1 MKQNALNNQRIAY
14 FLLILTTLFWAG
26 NFVLARAVHASVP
39 PIGLAFWRWFAVAI
53 IIVPW
58 AWKELHEQ
66 WPIMKSN
73 PGIMIA
79 LGLFSVGAFNTLVY
93 IGLQT
98 TTAVNGLL
106 LLSSTPMFI
115 LLFSALMLG
124 QSFKL
129 LQIIGLIVSA
139 VGVLFVL
146 THGQLSNLI
155 DLENNPGVLWVL
167 AGVISWAIYSVLLH
181 KKPAGIRG
189 SGFFAATVIIGLI
202 GLLPFY
208 LIETLVQNRPVHLN
222 VDLVLIVAYVAVF
235 ASVLA
240 YLFWNK
246 AVEIIGAS
254 RSSPFI
260 HLIPAFG
267 LILSVVFL
275 GEQMQ
280 LMDYLGLALI
290 FIGLI
295 VASGKL
301 NFTK

>member
-1 MKQNALNNQRIAY
+1 MNQSDLYNQRLAY
-14 FLLILTTLFWAG
+14 LLLILTTLFWAG

-39 PIGLAFWRWFAVAI
+39 PIGLAFWRWFAVAVF
-53 IIVPW
+53 IVPW
-58 AWKELHEQ
+58 AWKELREQ
-66 WPIMKSN
+66 WPIMRAH
-73 PGIMIA
+73 PGLMLA
-79 LGLFSVGAFNTLVY
+79 FGLFSVGAFNTLVY

-106 LLSSTPMFI
+106 LLSSGPMFI
-115 LLFSALMLG
+115 LVFSALMLK
-124 QSFKL
+124 QPFNI

-146 THGQLSNLI
+146 SHGDISNLVG
-155 DLENNPGVLWVL
+155 LENNTGVFWVL
-167 AGVISWAIYSVLLH
+167 GGVISWAIYSVLLH
-181 KKPAGIRG
+181 KKPAGISG

-208 LIETLVQNRPVHLN
+208 LIETFVQNRPVHVNL
-222 VDLVLIVAYVAVF
+222 DLILIVAYVAIF
-235 ASVLA
+235 ASILA

-246 AVEIIGAS
+246 AVGMIGAS

-280 LMDYLGLALI
+280 LTGYVGLALI
-290 FIGLI
+290 FLGLV

-301 NFTK
+301 SLSK